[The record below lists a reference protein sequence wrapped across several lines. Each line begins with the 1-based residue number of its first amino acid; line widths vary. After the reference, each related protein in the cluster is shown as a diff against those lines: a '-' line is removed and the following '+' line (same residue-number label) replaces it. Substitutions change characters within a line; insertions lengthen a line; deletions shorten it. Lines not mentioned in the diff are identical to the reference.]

1 MYDMTLIHSTI
12 VTPQGRYRAD
22 LGVLNGK
29 TACIA
34 ADLSNTPSRQV
45 INLDGQFILPGC
57 IDSHMH
63 LWEPGL
69 IAEPDF
75 RDGTRAAA
83 AGGITTIVDHAL
95 TIPEVLNADIFSSKK
110 SLGEATSYVDF
121 ALHGGV
127 GLDNLADLP
136 GLWQAG
142 CTAFKIFM
150 CDSGSKVAGI
160 SDGLMLEVFRVV
172 GGLGGTVLL
181 HAENEAILQYNRQ
194 KLTRENRRDPLAFTD
209 WRPPEAE
216 TEAINRAL
224 FLLKGTGARAVFLH
238 TTVPE
243 GVDLITHAR
252 WQGQDVWVETCPHN
266 LYLTTEHLARQGP
279 WVTFAPPVRDPARA
293 AGLWRQLQTGR
304 IHTLGSDHCTIDPK
318 LKEAGVNDIWKGQ
331 FGVPDVETMVPLM
344 LNGVAEGRITLEHL
358 AAVLGE
364 NPARLYGLY
373 PRKGVIQIGSDADF
387 TIVDLNQTHTLKA
400 ENMETA
406 CGWIPYEGWTITGK
420 VTHAIL
426 RGKPIM
432 SAGKVLGTPGDG
444 QFIQRSTLR

>member
-1 MYDMTLIHSTI
+1 MYDLTLTHGII

-34 ADLSNTPSRQV
+34 TDLSGAPSHEA
-45 INLDGQFILPGC
+45 INLEGQFILPGC

-69 IAEPDF
+69 VAGPDF

-95 TIPEVLNADIFSSKK
+95 TIPEVLTANIFESKRA
-110 SLGEATSYVDF
+110 LGEATSYVDF

-160 SDGLMLEVFRVV
+160 NDGLMLEVFRTV
-172 GGLGGTVLL
+172 GKLGGTVLL
-181 HAENEAILQYNRQ
+181 HAENDAMLQYNRQ
-194 KLTRENRRDPLAFTD
+194 RLIRENRCGPSAFTD

-216 TEAINRAL
+216 TEAIHRAL
-224 FLLKGTGARAVFLH
+224 FLLQGTGAKAVFLH

-243 GVDLITHAR
+243 GVDLITLAR
-252 WQGQDVWVETCPHN
+252 QQDRDVWVETCPHN
-266 LYLTTEHLARQGP
+266 LYLTTEHLAKQGS
-279 WVTFAPPVRDPARA
+279 WVTFAPPVRDPGRVAR
-293 AGLWRQLQTGR
+293 LWQQLQQGK
-304 IHTLGSDHCTIDPK
+304 IHTLGSDHGTVDPK

-344 LNGVAEGRITLEHL
+344 LNGVAEGRISLERL
-358 AAVLGE
+358 AAILSE
-364 NPARLYGLY
+364 NPSRLYGLY
-373 PRKGVIQIGSDADF
+373 PRKGVIRVGSDADY
-387 TIVDLNQTHTLKA
+387 TIVDLKSTYTLKA
-400 ENMETA
+400 ENMVTA

-426 RGKPIM
+426 RGIPIM
-432 SAGKVLGTPGDG
+432 SAGKILGAPGDG
-444 QFIQRSTLR
+444 QFIKRNS